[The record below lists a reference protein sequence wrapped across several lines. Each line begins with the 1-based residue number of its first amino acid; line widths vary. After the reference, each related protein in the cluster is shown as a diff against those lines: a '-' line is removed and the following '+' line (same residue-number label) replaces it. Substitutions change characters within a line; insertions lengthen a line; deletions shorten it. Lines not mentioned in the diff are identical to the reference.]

1 MAGSILLRDIEE
13 LNERLQENLN
23 YVDLNYS
30 GIKEDKNGKKYI
42 TINKGTPVL
51 NAYKLWLLSGPHDY
65 IRKANYGG
73 FFADNLNRY
82 PFSPDSEETIQKDLV
97 QVTNE
102 LFPTIQVL
110 SCQVKCYPTLRK
122 WGVKVMVADMNTGL
136 IAADMVTNGE
146 SIVFDVNNI
155 AVS

>member
-30 GIKEDKNGKKYI
+30 GVKEDKNGKKYI

-122 WGVKVMVADMNTGL
+122 WGVKVMVADANTGL

>member
-42 TINKGTPVL
+42 TIDKGTPVL

-136 IAADMVTNGE
+136 IAADMITNGE

>member
-42 TINKGTPVL
+42 TIDKGTPVL

>member
-13 LNERLQENLN
+13 LNERLQENIN

-30 GIKEDKNGKKYI
+30 GLKEDRNGKKYI
-42 TINKGTPVL
+42 TIDKGTPVL

-65 IRKANYGG
+65 IRKADYGG

-97 QVTNE
+97 AATNE

-110 SCQVKCYPTLRK
+110 SCSVKCYPTLRK
-122 WGVKVMVADMNTGL
+122 WGVKVMVADGNTGL